1 MELKPEKWINIIKN
15 SVFPGK
21 DRGSTTKIVY
31 IWAGVGGAVS
41 AFMLSLGMLVYY
53 LWRGACDPTYATAC
67 GGLWIAV
74 FGFATQAQNHKASTD
89 SKANA
94 GPETGN

>member
-31 IWAGVGGAVS
+31 IASGLGGALS
-41 AFMLSLGMLVYY
+41 ALFLSLGL
-53 LWRGACDPTYATAC
+53 L
-67 GGLWIAV
+67 
-74 FGFATQAQNHKASTD
+74 S
-89 SKANA
+89 
-94 GPETGN
+94 

>member
-31 IWAGVGGAVS
+31 IASGLGGALS
-41 AFMLSLGMLVYY
+41 ALFLSLGMLSVYI
-53 LWRGACDPTYATAC
+53 WKGTCDATYATAC
-67 GGLWIAV
+67 GALWVAV
-74 FGFATQAQNHKASTD
+74 FGFATTAQNHKASTD
-89 SKANA
+89 QNPKADDR
-94 GPETGN
+94 P